1 MIAVVE
7 TRNSATSA
15 ESRLERLKDERKQQS
30 QYLSTRRR
38 WRCCARINKSL
49 AWGRREGLLT

>member
-7 TRNSATSA
+7 TPNSATSA
-15 ESRLERLKDERKQQS
+15 ESRFERLKDERKQQS

-49 AWGRREGLLT
+49 AWGVMKVC